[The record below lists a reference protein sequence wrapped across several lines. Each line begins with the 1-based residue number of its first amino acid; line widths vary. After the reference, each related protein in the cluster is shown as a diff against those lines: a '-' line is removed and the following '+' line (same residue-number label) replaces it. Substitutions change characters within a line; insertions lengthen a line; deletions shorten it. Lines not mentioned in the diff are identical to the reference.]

1 MCNSVFKNLFCVHPP
16 YYFQIDGNLGY
27 VAGLNEMLITEENGV
42 IELLP
47 ALPDKWKSGKVKNII
62 VNGAS
67 ISFVWEKGTVT
78 KIESDK
84 PIIIRKTHISD
95 KIIKSETVTEEC

>member
-1 MCNSVFKNLFCVHPP
+1 
-16 YYFQIDGNLGY
+16 
-27 VAGLNEMLITEENGV
+27 MLITEENGV